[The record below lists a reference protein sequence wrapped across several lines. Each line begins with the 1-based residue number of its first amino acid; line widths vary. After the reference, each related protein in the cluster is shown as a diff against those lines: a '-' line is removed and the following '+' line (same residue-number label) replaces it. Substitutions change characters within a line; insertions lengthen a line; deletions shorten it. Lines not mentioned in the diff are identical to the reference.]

1 MVTLMIQT
9 TRPVQAVDITDQVIR
24 NELELPDL
32 GLLWAA
38 VPHTTAAL
46 LISEVDADLLADL
59 ERFAS
64 TWLTPFEP
72 FTHRKNDN
80 PNAAAH
86 LTSALAG
93 TQLLLPVRDGKVS
106 LGRYQRIVLLELDG
120 PKDRTVEL
128 APVAIAARVGTDREV
143 GA

>member
-1 MVTLMIQT
+1 MIVQT
-9 TRPVQAVDITDQVIR
+9 TRPVQALDITNQVI
-24 NELELPDL
+24 LKAPELPDL

-46 LISEVDADLLADL
+46 LMSEVDADLLVDL
-59 ERFAS
+59 ERFAAI
-64 TWLTPFEP
+64 WLIPFEP
-72 FTHRKNDN
+72 FTHHKNDN

-93 TQLLLPVRDGKVS
+93 TQLLLPIRGGEVS

-128 APVAIAARVGTDREV
+128 APVAIAARVGLDREV